1 MKYSEKDHTFAI
13 CAYKESP
20 YLEACI
26 QSLLNQSV
34 RTRTIVVTSTDN
46 DYIRNMAKKYDLTYF
61 VNRGETGITQDWN
74 YAYKCADS
82 ELVTIAHQD
91 DIYEKDYAKTII
103 DAASAAK
110 RPLIV
115 FTGYGELRND
125 TTVYDNKLLKIKKLM
140 LSPLKLKVFQNSIFI
155 RRRILSLGCPI
166 CCPAVTFVKM
176 NLPKTVFQAG
186 FRSDEDW
193 EAWEKLSRLKGAF
206 VYRKAPLVLHRIHD
220 ESETSAIIGE
230 TGRAHEDYQMF
241 CKFWP
246 KPVARLITKFYSAS
260 EKSNELENK

>member
-20 YLEACI
+20 YLEECI

-34 RTRTIVVTSTDN
+34 QTKVIVVTSTDN
-46 DYIRNMAKKYDLTYF
+46 GYIRNMAKKYDLPYF
-61 VNRGETGITQDWN
+61 VNCGETGITQDWN
-74 YAYKCADS
+74 YAYKCANS

-91 DIYEKDYAKTII
+91 DIYEKDYAKAILTGV
-103 DAASAAK
+103 SAAK
-110 RPLIV
+110 RPLIA
-115 FTGYGELRND
+115 FTGYGELRNG
-125 TTVYDNKLLKIKKLM
+125 TAVYDNKLLKIKRLM
-140 LSPLKLKVFQNSIFI
+140 LFPLKIKAFQRSIFI

-176 NLPKTVFQAG
+176 NLPKTVFQSG

-193 EAWEKLSRLKGAF
+193 EAWEKLSRLKGSF
-206 VYRKAPLVLHRIHD
+206 VYYGKPLVLHRIHG

-246 KPVARLITKFYSAS
+246 KPIARLITKFYSAS

>member
-1 MKYSEKDHTFAI
+1 MKYKENNHTFAI

-34 RTRTIVVTSTDN
+34 KTKVIVVTSTDCA
-46 DYIRNMAKKYDLTYF
+46 YIKDLAEKYDLTYY
-61 VNRGETGITQDWN
+61 VNPGKSGITQDWN
-74 YAYKCADS
+74 YAYQCANT

-91 DIYEKDYAKTII
+91 DLYEKEYAETILN
-103 DAASAAK
+103 ALSHAK
-110 RPLIV
+110 RPLIA
-115 FTGYGELRND
+115 FTGYGELRNGEA
-125 TTVYDNKLLKIKKLM
+125 VYDNKLLKIKKLM
-140 LSPLKLKVFQNSIFI
+140 LAPLKWKTMQNSIFV

-176 NLPKTVFQAG
+176 NLPKKVFQAG

-193 EAWEKLSRLKGAF
+193 EAWEKISRLKGAF
-206 VYRKAPLVLHRIHD
+206 VYTAKPLVLHRIHD
-220 ESETSAIIGE
+220 GSETSAIIGD
-230 TGRAHEDYQMF
+230 TGRAGEDYQMF

-246 KPVARLITKFYSAS
+246 KPIAKVITRFYSAS